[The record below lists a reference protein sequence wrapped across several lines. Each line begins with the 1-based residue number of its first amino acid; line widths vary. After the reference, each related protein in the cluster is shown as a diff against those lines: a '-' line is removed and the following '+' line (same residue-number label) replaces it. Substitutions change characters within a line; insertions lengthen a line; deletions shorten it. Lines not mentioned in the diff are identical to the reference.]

1 MATKNYDFSGWA
13 TRNDIR
19 CSDGRTIR
27 KNAFKA
33 QDGMTVPLVWNH
45 NHNEPE
51 FVMGHALLE
60 NRDQGVYAYCSFNN
74 TERGREGKELVM
86 HGDISALSIYANQL
100 KQNGGDVIH
109 GAIREVSLVLAGA
122 NPGAYIED
130 IIAHSDKSSDE
141 GYEARIFNP
150 DQDFEIIH
158 SNESNNALKHA
169 VENEEELK
177 PEAKNV
183 ESKKED
189 SKMDENENKQGDGK
203 TVKEIFDSLT
213 EEQKTVVYAIIGQ
226 AVENAKD
233 GDADDNDMEDGTVKH
248 NAFYNEDDNQNENYI
263 SHADIL
269 DAIKD
274 AKKVGSMKESFLQ
287 HGITNVENFFPE
299 VQAVSKTPE
308 VIDRETSWVTK
319 VMNGVK
325 HTPFSR
331 IKSMAANVTA
341 DEARAKGYVKGNKK
355 VEEVITALKRTTTP
369 TTIYKLQKMDRDDII
384 DITDFDVVAWLKQEM
399 RGKLDEEAARAILIG
414 DGRDASSDDKIPETN
429 IRPILGDNSTYT
441 IAKIIER
448 PKDAD
453 DIAYAKYLIKQIIKA
468 RKDYKG
474 SGNPT
479 FFTTEDIL
487 TNMLLI
493 EDTNGRVIYDSE
505 EKLKTALRVKDIV
518 TVEVMENHVR
528 TDDAKAYD
536 YTLNGILV
544 NLQDYN
550 VGADKGGAVN
560 MFDDFDIDYNKYT
573 YLIETRFSGALV
585 KPFSAITFEEK
596 TTHTA

>member
-1 MATKNYDFSGWA
+1 MAIKNYDFSGWA

-27 KNAFKA
+27 RNAFKA

-45 NHNEPE
+45 NHGDPE
-51 FVMGHALLE
+51 YVMGHALLE
-60 NRDQGVYAYCSFNN
+60 NREQGVYAYCSFND
-74 TERGREGKELVM
+74 TDRGREGKELVK

-130 IIAHSDKSSDE
+130 VVAHSGQSSEE
-141 GYEARIFNP
+141 GYEATIFNP
-150 DQDFEIIH
+150 DQDFEF
-158 SNESNNALKHA
+158 AHA
-169 VENEEELK
+169 DEEELK
-177 PEAKNV
+177 PEPKKI
-183 ESKKED
+183 ESNKKEG
-189 SKMDENENKQGDGK
+189 SKMKDKDTEVEEEQTDGEE
-203 TVKEIFDSLT
+203 TVQDVFNTLT
-213 EEQKTVVYAIIGQ
+213 DKQKTVVYAIIGQ
-226 AVENAKD
+226 ALQNK
-233 GDADDNDMEDGTVKH
+233 GGNDNKEDTNVKH
-248 NAFYNEDDNQNENYI
+248 NAFDNESMEEDCI
-263 SHADIL
+263 SHTEIL

-274 AKKVGSMKESFLQ
+274 AKKIGNMRDSFLQ
-287 HGITNVENFFPE
+287 HGITNIDTFFPE
-299 VQAVSKTPE
+299 VQAVNKTPE
-308 VIDRETSWVTK
+308 IIDRETTWVSK
-319 VMNGVK
+319 VMNGVH

-331 IKSMAANVTA
+331 VKSTAANITA

-369 TTIYKLQKMDRDDII
+369 TTIYKLQKMDRDDVI

-441 IAKIIER
+441 VAKILER
-448 PKDAD
+448 ATGAD
-453 DIAYAKYLIKQIIKA
+453 DIAYAKYFIKQVIKS

-474 SGNPT
+474 SGTPT
-479 FFTTEDIL
+479 LFTTEDML

-493 EDTNGRVIYDSE
+493 EDNNGRVIYDTE
-505 EKLKTALRVKDIV
+505 EKLKTALRVKEIV
-518 TVEVMENHVR
+518 TVEVMENHIR
-528 TDDAKAYD
+528 TNDEKTFD

-560 MFDDFDIDYNKYT
+560 MFDDFNIDYNKYE

-596 TTHTA
+596 TAHAA